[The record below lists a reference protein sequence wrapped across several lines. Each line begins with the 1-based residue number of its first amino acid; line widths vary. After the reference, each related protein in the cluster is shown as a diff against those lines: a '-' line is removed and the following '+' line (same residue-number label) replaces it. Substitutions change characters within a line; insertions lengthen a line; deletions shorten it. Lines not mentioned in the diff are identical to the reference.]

1 MELLLVMFFPLLLGL
16 VVGYSVGKIR
26 VLRKRI
32 KEYKRKVEN
41 LAMELLEEKVKGLNN
56 DKTKRKR
63 TSK

>member
-1 MELLLVMFFPLLLGL
+1 MMELLLVMFFPLLLGL

-56 DKTKRKR
+56 GR
-63 TSK
+63 TENESE

>member
-1 MELLLVMFFPLLLGL
+1 MMELLLVMFFPLLLGL

-56 DKTKRKR
+56 GRNENE
-63 TSK
+63 SE

>member
-1 MELLLVMFFPLLLGL
+1 MMDLLLVMFFPLLLGL

-56 DKTKRKR
+56 GR
-63 TSK
+63 TENESE

>member
-1 MELLLVMFFPLLLGL
+1 MMELLLVMFFALLLGL

-56 DKTKRKR
+56 DKTKKDGE
-63 TSK
+63 